1 MAVKI
6 KYGSS
11 SREVN
16 LSDVLF
22 LDVETVP
29 IYPDF
34 ESLPEHFQELWRDKS
49 RKYSYE
55 SLPAEELY
63 FEKAGIH
70 AEFGKIVC
78 ISVGA
83 YKQDKDTGKFNL
95 RIKSYYGHDEKL
107 LLTDFKQLLDKN
119 YNNSAKHLLCAHN
132 GIEFDFPYIARRML
146 INEVALPALL
156 DVSGT
161 KSWDNKWLIDTM
173 DLWRFGDYKE
183 KTSLN
188 LLAAC
193 FNIPSPKDDISG
205 KDVARVYHQE
215 KDLER
220 IMIYCQKDIVTLF
233 RLFQRFSSVPMI
245 ADEEVV
251 YT

>member
-1 MAVKI
+1 MAIKVKSG
-6 KYGSS
+6 YSY
-11 SREVN
+11 REVI
-16 LSDVLF
+16 LGDVLF

-29 IYPDF
+29 LYADF

-55 SLPAEELY
+55 NRTPEELY
-63 FEKAGIH
+63 FDKAGIH

-78 ISVGA
+78 ISVGNCRA
-83 YKQDKDTGKFNL
+83 DRETGKTTL
-95 RIKSYYGHDEKL
+95 RIKSFYGDNEKQILSDFRDLLQKSYHD
-107 LLTDFKQLLDKN
+107 
-119 YNNSAKHLLCAHN
+119 SGKHYLCAHN

-146 INEVALPALL
+146 ITDVALPSLL
-156 DVSGT
+156 DISGS
-161 KSWDNKWLIDTM
+161 KSWDNRWLIDTM
-173 DLWRFGDYKE
+173 ELWKFGDMKE

-188 LLAAC
+188 LLAAV
-193 FNIPSPKDDISG
+193 FGIPSPKDDISG

-233 RLFQRFSSVPMI
+233 RLFQRFSSLPMI
-245 ADEEVV
+245 GDGDVV
-251 YT
+251 YA